1 MTELTRNSYAK
12 VNIGLKVLEKRPD
25 GYHDLDTYFHL
36 IDLHDVIHFLF
47 DKSSEL
53 SIDISGNESYL
64 EKGRMDLMEK
74 SARLFSSLS
83 GIKFRLNIRIE
94 KNIPSQAGLGGGS
107 GNAAS
112 VLEVLNELCLSPFSR
127 EELADISLALGSDVP
142 FFLCGSAAAHG
153 QGRGEILSPITPVSY
168 PLLVVQRTSDK
179 VDTASAF
186 RRLDER
192 SADDVRALPPWT
204 DDVSAWQKL
213 YSNDFDI
220 IQPVLK
226 NAFYIAER
234 ENALYSSTSGSG
246 SSQILVYDNNCELN
260 EAYNRFS
267 ALGSCFTVWK
277 TKLRNNIH

>member
-1 MTELTRNSYAK
+1 MIELTRNSYAK

-74 SARLFSSLS
+74 SARLFSLLS

-127 EELADISLALGSDVP
+127 KELADISLALGSDVP
-142 FFLCGSAAAHG
+142 FFVSGFPSARG
-153 QGRGEILSPITPVSY
+153 TGRGEVLTEERPLGYEIDIISPSVGAGTPGMFG
-168 PLLVVQRTSDK
+168 K
-179 VDTASAF
+179 
-186 RRLDER
+186 LDAVLPKNDR
-192 SADDVRALPPWT
+192 HLPPHLMENLGKE
-204 DDVSAWQKL
+204 DFP
-213 YSNDFDI
+213 NDFEL
-220 IQPVLK
+220 VSKEYKLLEK
-226 NAFYIAER
+226 LASK
-234 ENALYSSTSGSG
+234 YSFFSLTGSG
-246 SSQILVYDNNCELN
+246 SCSYGVKKGQEKENFDENIVHGYEKVDIIPSFLL
-260 EAYNRFS
+260 
-267 ALGSCFTVWK
+267 T
-277 TKLRNNIH
+277 TK

>member
-64 EKGRMDLMEK
+64 EKDRMDLMEK

-83 GIKFRLNIRIE
+83 GIKFRLSIRIE

-127 EELADISLALGSDVP
+127 KELADISLALGSDVP

-153 QGRGEILSPITPVSY
+153 QGRGEILSPLTPVSY

-186 RRLDER
+186 RR
-192 SADDVRALPPWT
+192 
-204 DDVSAWQKL
+204 DVSAWQKL

-220 IQPVLK
+220 IQPVLE
-226 NAFYIAER
+226 NAFYMAER

>member
-25 GYHDLDTYFHL
+25 GYHELDTYFHL
-36 IDLHDVIHFLF
+36 IDLHDVIHFSF
-47 DKSSEL
+47 EKACDL
-53 SIDISGNESYL
+53 SIDIEGNESYL
-64 EKGRMDLMEK
+64 EKGRTDLMEK

-83 GIKFRLNIRIE
+83 GIRFRLCIEIE

-107 GNAAS
+107 SNAAS
-112 VLEVLNELCLSPFSR
+112 VLETLNELCLSHFSR
-127 EELADISLALGSDVP
+127 KELTDISLSIGSDVP

-153 QGRGEILSPITPVSY
+153 QGRGEILSPIPPVSY
-168 PLLVVQRTSDK
+168 PLLVVQRTSDR

-192 SADDVRALPPWT
+192 NSDDVKALPPWT
-204 DDVSAWQKL
+204 DDASAWKEL

-220 IQPVLK
+220 IQPVMK
-226 NAFYIAER
+226 NDFYKAER
-234 ENALYSSTSGSG
+234 ENALYSTTSGSG
-246 SSQILVYDNNCELN
+246 SSQILIYDNNCELN

-277 TKLRNNIH
+277 TRLRNNIH